1 MTTGQKIRTLRK
13 EKKLTQKQLGQL
25 SGIDEANIRKYE
37 LDRQNPKI
45 ETLEKIASALDV
57 PLAVLVENLTWE
69 TWQQTD
75 EAAKVEKTAAAM
87 QGIID
92 FLVDIYGT
100 VEEKTVSNEVGECV
114 YYLVGKGDKQ
124 FAIHESV
131 IVALYNI
138 TRATIPHIVE
148 LSKISESQAIEELTE
163 VLKSM
168 PDDMPED
175 FK

>member
-1 MTTGQKIRTLRK
+1 MTTGQKIRSLRK
-13 EKKLTQKQLGQL
+13 TKKLTQKQLGQM

-75 EAAKVEKTAAAM
+75 EAVNVEKSAAAM

-92 FLVDIYGT
+92 FLVDVYGT
-100 VEEKTVSNEVGECV
+100 VEEKTVSNEIGECV

-124 FAIHESV
+124 FAIHEGV
-131 IVALYNI
+131 IIALYNI
-138 TRATIPHIVE
+138 TKATIPHIVE
-148 LSKISESQAIEELTE
+148 LSKISETQAIEELTE

>member
-1 MTTGQKIRTLRK
+1 MTTGQKIRFLRK
-13 EKKLTQKQLGQL
+13 EKGLTQKKLGQMA
-25 SGIDEANIRKYE
+25 GIDEANIRKYE
-37 LDRQNPKI
+37 LDKQNPKI
-45 ETLEKIASALDV
+45 ETLEKIAAALEV
-57 PLAVLVENLTWE
+57 PLAVLVENLSWE

-75 EAAKVEKTAAAM
+75 EAAKVEKSATAM

-114 YYLVGKGDKQ
+114 YYLVGKGDNQ
-124 FAIHESV
+124 FALHENV

-138 TRATIPHIVE
+138 TKATIPNIVE
-148 LSKISESQAIEELTE
+148 LCKINETQAIDELTE
-163 VLKSM
+163 LLKSL
-168 PDDMPED
+168 PGDIPED